1 MGEAPS
7 PLQMP
12 RAVAEPL
19 ARLDRRENKEFDM
32 NTEHPE
38 LPEEESEVILYTTDD
53 GMAQV
58 SLRSHNQL

>member
-7 PLQMP
+7 PLPVQ

-19 ARLDRRENKEFDM
+19 ARLDRRVNKEFDM

-58 SLRSHNQL
+58 PLRSHNQL

>member
-7 PLQMP
+7 PLPVP
-12 RAVAEPL
+12 RAVAESL

-38 LPEEESEVILYTTDD
+38 LPEEESEVILYMTDD
-53 GMAQV
+53 GKAQV
-58 SLRSHNQL
+58 SLRSHDQL

>member
-1 MGEAPS
+1 
-7 PLQMP
+7 MP
-12 RAVAEPL
+12 RAVAESL

-38 LPEEESEVILYTTDD
+38 MPEEESEVILYMTDD
-53 GMAQV
+53 GKAQV